1 MIGAIFGYHF
11 MDTLA
16 HRTILSIA
24 GWRCIFVAFGL
35 LSASV
40 AGIGYFLLFDP
51 RRGQVELEEPSESEQ
66 RTVIAEESVT
76 FQGVTVADVLDG
88 MKKGA
93 YWALCLSM
101 VLHDV
106 TFVAFAYYLVH
117 VRSAHAMHGHVTT
130 VYTVGA

>member
-24 GWRCIFVAFGL
+24 GWRCVFVAFGL

-88 MKKGA
+88 MKREKKRRREKRRGEERRGEERRGKERKGEK
-93 YWALCLSM
+93 
-101 VLHDV
+101 
-106 TFVAFAYYLVH
+106 
-117 VRSAHAMHGHVTT
+117 RRGKER
-130 VYTVGA
+130 